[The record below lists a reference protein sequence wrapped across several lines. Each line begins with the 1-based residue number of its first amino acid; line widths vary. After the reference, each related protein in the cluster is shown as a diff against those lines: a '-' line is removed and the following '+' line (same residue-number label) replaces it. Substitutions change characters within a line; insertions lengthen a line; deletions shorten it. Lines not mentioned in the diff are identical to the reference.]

1 MATGW
6 ITERDIAVEEFVD
19 DDTLL
24 VRAELPGID
33 PERDVEI
40 IVSDNM
46 LHLRAQRHQDL
57 QVVEDNG
64 LARQEFHYGSFSRS
78 IPLPAGA
85 EEDDI
90 EARYSDG
97 ILEVRLPVDMDK
109 WSSRTIP
116 VQAEPK

>member
-1 MATGW
+1 MSTGR
-6 ITERDIAVEEFVD
+6 ITESEIPVEEFVD
-19 DDTLL
+19 DDTLF

-46 LHLRAQRHQDL
+46 LHLQAQRRQDL
-57 QVVEDNG
+57 QVVGENG
-64 LARQEFHYGSFSRS
+64 LARQEFRYGSFARS

-85 EEDDI
+85 QEGDI

-97 ILEVRLPVDMDK
+97 ILEVRLPVDMTD
-109 WSSRTIP
+109 WSSRTVP
-116 VQAEPK
+116 VTRD

>member
-6 ITERDIAVEEFVD
+6 ITENEIPVEEFVEN
-19 DDTLL
+19 DTLR

-46 LHLRAQRHQDL
+46 LHLQAQRHQDV

-64 LARQEFHYGSFSRS
+64 LARQEFRYGSFSRS

-85 EEDDI
+85 KEKDI
-90 EARYSDG
+90 EARYADG
-97 ILEVRLPVDMDK
+97 ILEVTLPVDRSQ

-116 VQAEPK
+116 VERA